1 MSGVNSRARI
11 RPCYSRATPFHH
23 IMKHSLPRLASFAA
37 LLCTV
42 TSLHASTTVIDF
54 SGTQYADNFTETFN
68 ATMLT
73 PNNGGVEMKN
83 GSSAAGIATYNS
95 SFPSAVTDD
104 FSLKID
110 GKFSFIS
117 TSTFDGH
124 SVGFFSNISGT
135 TGYLA
140 VFRIRTQS
148 GVSYADLRI
157 FEGASTTSTA
167 VGAQVGGS
175 GGTATLS
182 GASLGTTF
190 ASNTFYTFNLDVA
203 VDTDA
208 DTISFTG
215 SILSTDNG
223 SVIGSFLS
231 IVDTSPTLGGTGV
244 GLRIGTQGG
253 DGRIT
258 TVDNFVLSTIPEP
271 STYALLGGAGALG
284 LALMQRRKRS

>member
-1 MSGVNSRARI
+1 
-11 RPCYSRATPFHH
+11 
-23 IMKHSLPRLASFAA
+23 MKHNLPRLASFAA

-42 TSLHASTTVIDF
+42 PASQASTTVIDF

-68 ATMLT
+68 INMLT

-83 GSSAAGIATYNS
+83 TSSAPGIATYNPA
-95 SFPSAVTDD
+95 FPGSATDD

-110 GKFSFIS
+110 GKFSYIS
-117 TSTFDGH
+117 TSSFDGH
-124 SVGFFSNISGT
+124 SVGFFSNISGNA
-135 TGYLA
+135 GYLA

-148 GVSYADLRI
+148 GVSHADLRI

-167 VGAQVGGS
+167 VGTQVGT
-175 GGTATLS
+175 TALLS

-190 ASNTFYTFNLDVA
+190 ASNTFYTFNLDVD

-208 DTISFTG
+208 NSISFTG
-215 SILSTDNG
+215 SILNATNG
-223 SVIGSFLS
+223 SVIGSFVT
-231 IVDTSPTLGGTGV
+231 ITDTTATLGAPQV
-244 GLRIGTQGG
+244 GLRVGTQGG

-284 LALMQRRKRS
+284 LALMQRRKRN